1 MHRLSDHARTR
12 RAARV
17 RLTIALAG
25 HPPPL
30 LISPRRRRSSR
41 SATAARSS
49 ASSDP
54 LSISESEFTI
64 GAGETLLLYTDGV
77 IEAGRPD
84 RLLGEE
90 GLLELCTAAP
100 GLTLA
105 EFLEHIERA
114 ALDRAQD
121 RLRDDIA
128 LLALRIDG

>member
-1 MHRLSDHARTR
+1 M
-12 RAARV
+12 
-17 RLTIALAG
+17 TIALAG

-30 LISPRRRRSSR
+30 LISPRGDVEQVGHSG
-41 SATAARSS
+41 TILGVV
-49 ASSDP
+49 DP
-54 LSISESEFTI
+54 LSISESELTL

-100 GLTLA
+100 GLPLG
-105 EFLEHIERA
+105 EFLERIEHA
-114 ALDRAQD
+114 ALDHAQGH
-121 RLRDDIA
+121 LRDDIA